1 MFNIKGVVVSR
12 PKPNLNQV
20 AVKHYFYPN
29 LYYLIGV
36 YALVALIAALFWPFE
51 ASFESVSSV
60 AIVSLS
66 VLAVSIVAG
75 PITNAQTIE
84 NKWLKDAAASSFVT
98 TFAMLAVG
106 SSLALFN
113 IINWQLANFAVIAV
127 ASIDFLAKLI
137 VAKRR
142 ES

>member
-1 MFNIKGVVVSR
+1 MSR
-12 PKPNLNQV
+12 SEPINQKMT
-20 AVKHYFYPN
+20 VKHYFYPN

-36 YALVALIAALFWPFE
+36 YALVALIAVLFWPME
-51 ASFESVSSV
+51 ASFESASAV

-66 VLAVSIVAG
+66 VLAVSVVAG
-75 PITNAQTIE
+75 PITNTKTIE

-98 TFAMLAVG
+98 VFALLTVG

-113 IINWQLANFAVIAV
+113 IIDWRTANFAVITV
-127 ASIDFLAKLI
+127 ATIDFLAKLI
-137 VAKRR
+137 IAKRR

>member
-1 MFNIKGVVVSR
+1 MSSPESNLDKVVVKR
-12 PKPNLNQV
+12 
-20 AVKHYFYPN
+20 YFYPN
-29 LYYLIGV
+29 LYYLIGI
-36 YALVALIAALFWPFE
+36 YALITLIAVLAWPFE

-66 VLAVSIVAG
+66 VLGVSIVAG
-75 PITNAQTIE
+75 PIKNAKTIE

-98 TFAMLAVG
+98 VFALLTIG

-113 IINWQLANFAVIAV
+113 IIDWKLANFAMIAV
-127 ASIDFLAKLI
+127 ATIDFLAKLI

-142 ES
+142 DS

>member
-1 MFNIKGVVVSR
+1 MSHSKS
-12 PKPNLNQV
+12 NLNTV

-36 YALVALIAALFWPFE
+36 YALVALVTVLFWPFE

-60 AIVSLS
+60 AIISLS

-75 PITNAQTIE
+75 PITNAKTIE
-84 NKWLKDAAASSFVT
+84 NKWLKHAAASSFVT
-98 TFAMLAVG
+98 VLAMLTVG

-113 IINWQLANFAVIAV
+113 IIDWQLANFAIIAV